1 MLVREDSLDREY
13 EKHKPF
19 KSESENLSTIIII
32 INLSIKENSISKKFI
47 HLIKIIKEKKKM
59 KEQTCGSMRKSSGV
73 RSFGDCL
80 TLLTTLHFLG
90 THSATKQVRNTT
102 ELH

>member
-47 HLIKIIKEKKKM
+47 HLIKIIKEKKKNERTDVWIHEEI
-59 KEQTCGSMRKSSGV
+59 KWSSIFWGLFDASNNFALSGYTFSDQTSQKY
-73 RSFGDCL
+73 
-80 TLLTTLHFLG
+80 
-90 THSATKQVRNTT
+90 N
-102 ELH
+102 